1 MSGTLKDVVS
11 KEEASIKSYDEL
23 ISAKTAEVEALTAAI
38 EEKTVRIG
46 ELGVEIVQM
55 KADLSDTQASL
66 IDDKK
71 FAAEL
76 EKNCAT
82 KEAEW
87 AEVCKTRSEEV
98 LALADTIKILNDDD
112 ALEMFKKTLP
122 GAGSSFMQVEV
133 SQDALRTRAL
143 ALLQEAKLGKKSDR
157 HRIDFIMLALR

>member
-1 MSGTLKDVVS
+1 MGATLKDVVAQ
-11 KEEASIKSYDEL
+11 EEAAIKSYDEL
-23 ISAKTAEVEALTAAI
+23 IAAKTSEVQALTAAI

-46 ELGVEIVQM
+46 ELGVEIVQR
-55 KADLSDTQASL
+55 KADLSDAEGSL

-71 FAAEL
+71 FAADL

-87 AEVCKTRSEEV
+87 AEVCKTRSEEI

-122 GAGSSFMQVEV
+122 GAGSASFMQ
-133 SQDALRTRAL
+133 
-143 ALLQEAKLGKKSDR
+143 
-157 HRIDFIMLALR
+157 

>member
-1 MSGTLKDVVS
+1 
-11 KEEASIKSYDEL
+11 
-23 ISAKTAEVEALTAAI
+23 
-38 EEKTVRIG
+38 
-46 ELGVEIVQM
+46 M
-55 KADLSDTQASL
+55 KGDLSDSQASL

-87 AEVCKTRSEEV
+87 AEVCKTRSEEI

-122 GAGSSFMQVEV
+122 GSSASFMQVEV
-133 SQDALRTRAL
+133 SDDALRTRAL
-143 ALLQEAKLGKKSDR
+143 AILQDAKAGKK
-157 HRIDFIMLALR
+157 A

>member
-1 MSGTLKDVVS
+1 MGATLKDVVAQ
-11 KEEASIKSYDEL
+11 EEAAIKSYDEL
-23 ISAKTAEVEALTAAI
+23 IAAKTAEVEALTAAI

-55 KADLSDTQASL
+55 KADLGDTQESL
-66 IDDKK
+66 LDDKK

-87 AEVCKTRSEEV
+87 AEVCKTRSEEI

-122 GAGSSFMQVEV
+122 GAGSASFMQ
-133 SQDALRTRAL
+133 
-143 ALLQEAKLGKKSDR
+143 
-157 HRIDFIMLALR
+157 